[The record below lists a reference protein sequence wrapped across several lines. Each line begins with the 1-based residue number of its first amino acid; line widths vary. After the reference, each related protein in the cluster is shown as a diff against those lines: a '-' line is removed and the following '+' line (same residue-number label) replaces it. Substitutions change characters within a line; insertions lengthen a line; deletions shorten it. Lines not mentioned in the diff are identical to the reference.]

1 MSILDKDV
9 FTLDDV
15 MELLSVSRR
24 TLQRWIKDGKIKAVK
39 VGNQLRIPKKY
50 YLEYID
56 KNTIDNTRKK

>member
-1 MSILDKDV
+1 MSILDKEV
-9 FTLDDV
+9 LTLDDV
-15 MELLSVSRR
+15 MELLNITRR

>member
-1 MSILDKDV
+1 MSILDKEV
-9 FTLDDV
+9 LTLDDV
-15 MELLSVSRR
+15 MELLNITRR

-50 YLEYID
+50 YLEYIE

>member
-9 FTLDDV
+9 LTLDDV

-24 TLQRWIKDGKIKAVK
+24 TLQRWIKDGKIRAVK

-50 YLEYID
+50 YLEYIE
-56 KNTIDNTRKK
+56 KNTIDNTRKQ